1 MSDTQEIKSKLKA
14 YILSEFLPGESADNL
29 GDDTALRTSG
39 VLDSLSTIKLVSFV
53 EDTFGVE
60 IAAHE
65 TGIQDFDRIEDI
77 AALVARK
84 KTGG

>member
-1 MSDTQEIKSKLKA
+1 MSDTQTIKSQLKTF
-14 YILSEFLPGESADNL
+14 ILSEFLPGESADNL
-29 GDDTALRTSG
+29 GDETPLRTSG
-39 VLDSLSTIKLVSFV
+39 ILDSLSTIKLVSFV

-77 AALVARK
+77 ASLVARK
-84 KTGG
+84 KGEG